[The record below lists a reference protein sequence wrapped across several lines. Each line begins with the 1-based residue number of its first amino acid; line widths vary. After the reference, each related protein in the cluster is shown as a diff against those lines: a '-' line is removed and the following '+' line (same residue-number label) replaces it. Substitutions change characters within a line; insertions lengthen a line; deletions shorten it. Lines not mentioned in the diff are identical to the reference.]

1 MKLTVTSDPAGAEIF
16 LDGVDLGKQTN
27 TTLVLPINH
36 NKAQLRLKLK
46 GYDDFVI
53 RDVAL
58 DGDLA
63 ENAALKK
70 VAVSSGHG
78 SGSSGHGSGSSGKGS
93 GSSGKGSGHGNDTGL
108 IRPDDL

>member
-1 MKLTVTSDPAGAEIF
+1 MKLTVTSEPAGAEIF

-36 NKAQLRLKLK
+36 SKAQLRLKLK

-58 DGDLA
+58 DGDLNEKA
-63 ENAALKK
+63 TLKK
-70 VAVSSGHG
+70 VTVSSGHG
-78 SGSSGHGSGSSGKGS
+78 SGSSGRGSGSSGRGS
-93 GSSGKGSGHGNDTGL
+93 GSSGHGNDTGL
-108 IRPDDL
+108 IKPDDL